1 MSKVQSGMGYNYII
15 NLVDYSLGREI
26 MIIDSNIT
34 GYTVYT
40 RKELQKIK
48 IELQKDF
55 QDDLRIDGKSI
66 SIYSDYDNSIQGFI
80 LKDIVLT

>member
-1 MSKVQSGMGYNYII
+1 MSKVHSGMGYNYII

-40 RKELQKIK
+40 RKEL
-48 IELQKDF
+48 
-55 QDDLRIDGKSI
+55 
-66 SIYSDYDNSIQGFI
+66 
-80 LKDIVLT
+80 